1 MTELKKFGFRKMNTI
16 ATKAT
21 KQYITNKNLNKKLTI
36 YNEYNDL
43 TKNIIEQIFSE
54 KNEPLSQ
61 FSEYYSDIK
70 VKCDKLKNDYNN
82 FLSKFNNLLNECRS
96 DITMGKPILTEKKNL
111 EFSLKYL
118 TDEKNNTINSLKD
131 SIQSSKNYNLFRE
144 QKRDNLIDFAKG
156 NIIAEKVNSNFQKK
170 MLNQCKNFNK
180 YINLIKKRK
189 RKIISISNNINLLT
203 NYVETNEL
211 KLNEEKFVPK
221 PKKIYK
227 EEEPKPNLIV
237 SVPLSKLQKKHKE
250 EQKNEYSDDDKEAKK
265 PKKPKNKIIV
275 DFIKVENL
283 FDVSHEEGEEEKI
296 IDNELHS
303 DDENIFDNKL
313 KAKIQLSTKYL
324 NDIQKKIPSFN
335 FKQIEFNRNKAKE
348 IDIYSLQR
356 RDYKKNGIDKQIK
369 EMEKNVEEMENKLS
383 YLKQKEKI
391 MKEFVKKLEDNYE
404 SIKPMICQKSED
416 NIAQEENDFIVKSL
430 NKKEEKE
437 IEKDKIIQDFLDNIE
452 EIEEPYEEK
461 ENSDNDKKE
470 TKETKE
476 TKDSKENKKEENK
489 EDKKEEKKPEKKFSF
504 MTKKSQNIKKNVNLN
519 KSNKS
524 FRKTLLISIQ
534 KSHLKKRKKTLPR
547 AKTK

>member
-21 KQYITNKNLNKKLTI
+21 KQYITNRNLNKKLTI

-43 TKNIIEQIFSE
+43 TKNIIKEIFSE
-54 KNEPLSQ
+54 KNNLSSQ
-61 FSEYYSDIK
+61 FSEYYSDVK
-70 VKCDKLKNDYNN
+70 VRCDKLKNDYNN
-82 FLSKFNNLLNECRS
+82 FLSKFNNLFDECRS
-96 DITMGKPILTEKKNL
+96 DITMGKPNLTEKKSL
-111 EFSLKYL
+111 EFSLNYL
-118 TDEKNNTINSLKD
+118 NVEKNNTIKSLKD

-144 QKRDNLIDFAKG
+144 QKRDNLIDIAKG
-156 NIIAEKVNSNFQKK
+156 NIIVEKVNSNFQKK

-189 RKIISISNNINLLT
+189 RKIISISKNIKLLD
-203 NYVETNEL
+203 NYVKTNEL
-211 KLNEEKFVPK
+211 KLNDEIVASKI
-221 PKKIYK
+221 KKIYK
-227 EEEPKPNLIV
+227 EEEDKPNLIV
-237 SVPLSKLQKKHKE
+237 SVPSRKLPKKHKE
-250 EQKNEYSDDDKEAKK
+250 EQKNEYSDDDKEVKK
-265 PKKPKNKIIV
+265 PKKPKNKIIL

-313 KAKIQLSTKYL
+313 KAKSQLSTKYL
-324 NDIQKKIPSFN
+324 NDIKKKIPSFN

-356 RDYKKNGIDKQIK
+356 RDYKKNTIDIQIK
-369 EMEKNVEEMENKLS
+369 EMEKNIEEMKNKLS

-391 MKEFVKKLEDNYE
+391 MKEFIKKLEDNYE
-404 SIKPMICQKSED
+404 SIKPMIYQKSED
-416 NIAQEENDFIVKSL
+416 NIVQEENDFIVKSL

-437 IEKDKIIQDFLDNIE
+437 REKDKNIQDFLDNIE

-461 ENSDNDKKE
+461 EKSDNDIKE

-476 TKDSKENKKEENK
+476 TKDSKENKKEEEK
-489 EDKKEEKKPEKKFSF
+489 DEKKAEKNFGFK
-504 MTKKSQNIKKNVNLN
+504 TIKSQNINENVNLNLN

-524 FRKTLLISIQ
+524 FRKTLLINIQ

-547 AKTK
+547 AKSK